1 MSDMRIGGLAS
12 GMDTDKIIN
21 DLMRAE
27 RQPLNKMEQDKKWM
41 TWQRDAYR
49 DVNKQLNQLD
59 TLAFDMKLE
68 RTFNSKNV
76 TSSNS
81 AVSATASSS
90 AGTGDYTL
98 SVEKTATAAYNYS
111 ESTISKAGA
120 SFDPDAKLSSEQV
133 NLKNKLTLGQSFSV
147 TTYNEDG
154 TKNEKTFEVTGDK
167 SLNNILSE
175 ISDSDLG
182 VRAFYDKSAD
192 KVMIERTETGNFNP
206 EDSGEFLGAEI
217 GFNGSDEF
225 LSTTLGIKNG
235 DNSTGTWKKAERGGT
250 DAEFTYN
257 NGLKITTHSNNYTL
271 NGVNF
276 TFNDVTDGNIK
287 VNVKNDVDQAV
298 DKIVEFVD
306 KYNKIIEELNGKTEE
321 KKYREFPP
329 LTDKQKEDME
339 EKEIELWNEKAKSG
353 LLRNDSVLENG
364 LSSMRTNWYTP
375 VENNGDFELMSE
387 IGITTSSNYREGG
400 KLLINEDE
408 LRKALSTDPES
419 VHKLFA
425 GTEEKPGVARR
436 IENSIETTISSIE
449 RKAGKSTTL
458 DNNFLLGRR
467 IKDMDDQMERFEER
481 LTQLEDRYWAQF
493 GAMESAIQKMNSQ
506 SAYLMQNFG

>member
-12 GMDTDKIIN
+12 GMDTDKIIS

-27 RQPLNKMEQDKKWM
+27 KQPLNKMEQDKKWL

-49 DVNKQLNQLD
+49 DVNKMLNELD
-59 TLAFDMKLE
+59 TLAFDMRLE
-68 RTFNSKNV
+68 RTFNSKSV
-76 TSSNS
+76 TSSS
-81 AVSATASSS
+81 PAVSATANSS
-90 AGTGDYTL
+90 AGAGDYTL

-111 ESTISKAGA
+111 ESPISKVGA
-120 SFDPDAKLSSEQV
+120 SFDPDARLSTQQG
-133 NLKNKLTLGQSFSV
+133 NLKNKLSLGKSFSI

-154 TKNEKTFEVTGDK
+154 TKKEETFEVTGDK
-167 SLNNILSE
+167 SLNSILSE
-175 ISDSDLG
+175 INDSDLG

-192 KVMIERTETGNFNP
+192 KVMIERTKTGNFNP
-206 EDSGEFLGAEI
+206 DDSGDFLGAEI

-235 DNSTGTWKKAERGGT
+235 DNSTGTWKKAERGGSE
-250 DAEFTYN
+250 AEFTYN
-257 NGLKITTHSNNYTL
+257 NGLKIKSHSNNYTL

-287 VNVKNDVDQAV
+287 VNVTNDVNQAI

-306 KYNKIIEELNGKTEE
+306 KYNKIIEEMNGKTEE

-353 LLRNDSVLENG
+353 LLRSDSVIENG
-364 LSSMRTNWYTP
+364 LSSLRTNWYTP
-375 VENNGDFELMSE
+375 VNNNGDFQMMSE
-387 IGITTSSNYREGG
+387 IGITTSSNYRDGG
-400 KLLINEDE
+400 KLSINEDE
-408 LRKALSTDPES
+408 LRKALSTNPES
-419 VHKLFA
+419 VHKLFS
-425 GTEEKPGVARR
+425 GTEENPGVARR

-449 RKAGKSTTL
+449 RKAGKSTAL

-467 IKDMDDQMERFEER
+467 IKDMDEQMERFEDR
-481 LTQLEDRYWAQF
+481 LTQIEDRYWAQF